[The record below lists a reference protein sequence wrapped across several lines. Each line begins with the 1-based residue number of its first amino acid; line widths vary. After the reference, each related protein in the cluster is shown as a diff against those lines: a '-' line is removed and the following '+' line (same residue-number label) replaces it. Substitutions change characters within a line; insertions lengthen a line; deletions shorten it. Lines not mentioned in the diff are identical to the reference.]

1 MLSSNI
7 KASFTPT
14 STTLL
19 SIFKLSAFTFD
30 HTREKKQIQN
40 GTKYTKRNFLSWTI
54 WVGAE
59 TYLEC
64 NETLEEPVKHF
75 CSYSFLFWLRWFS
88 FFLLEHWRRQKSQK
102 NWWWSNF
109 YFCRCWSTTSR
120 CWCWRTEQIRRER
133 CVFFLFKNVE
143 NLGGKKDQSYDSGD
157 VYARSPRIRL
167 ASWISF
173 GMMVTRL
180 AWMAQRLVS
189 SNKPTK

>member
-59 TYLEC
+59 TYLEY

-102 NWWWSNF
+102 TGGGRIFISVVVGLRQVAADVDERNKSEESDV
-109 YFCRCWSTTSR
+109 YFFCSKTS
-120 CWCWRTEQIRRER
+120 
-133 CVFFLFKNVE
+133 K